1 MEKRCS
7 RWSPTPGQLA
17 SYVGQ
22 TKAKNR
28 NVIVIAEGRR
38 GYMVVD
44 AIGKKGMNVRLTVK
58 RENLIQP
65 QPDLFLG

>member
-1 MEKRCS
+1 MEKRCT
-7 RWSPTPGQLA
+7 RWNPSPGQLA
-17 SYVGQ
+17 SYIGQ
-22 TKAKNR
+22 TRAQCR

-58 RENLIQP
+58 RQNLIQP
-65 QPDLFLG
+65 QPDLFMA